1 MLIGI
6 ENQSGM
12 DANRSKMQ
20 VQAVGDL
27 GYDANFSSISGFC
40 RVIKLVSRSANL
52 AQASLSQWD
61 ENNGI

>member
-1 MLIGI
+1 
-6 ENQSGM
+6 
-12 DANRSKMQ
+12 MQ
-20 VQAVGDL
+20 VQTVGDL
-27 GYDANFSSISGFC
+27 GYDANFSIVLKFC